1 MSVKENPQDH
11 KCEVIYISMNG
22 KSKCGKPA
30 NGTVGSLTDPNSI
43 MWVCSDCYYDVLKM
57 RSLGQQE

>member
-11 KCEVIYISMNG
+11 KCEALRG
-22 KSKCGKPA
+22 KNRCGKPA